1 MGKKV
6 TIQQIAD
13 YLGVS
18 KFVVSR
24 ALSGKSGVKEET
36 KMKVLEAAKLLGY
49 TFQGESILMN
59 EFKDD
64 SYIQN
69 KSGQQ
74 NVLVV
79 LPRTQFQDSIYWGK
93 IIDGIS
99 TKLTELSLSMVIIT
113 ETDSFTSVIN
123 RQGLLG
129 VICVGNIST
138 IMLLEFKEWVIP
150 VILIDAE
157 EPLFTTNTIFAN
169 NYDSSYLLTNYL
181 IGLGHKNVTFLGSI
195 RYSRSFY
202 DRWLGYRSA
211 LELKNINEHSIV
223 PVNQTEM
230 EYEDML
236 FHIKTWIEKEIKEGN
251 ELPTAFVCAND
262 SIALYVIN
270 QLKDHGMNVPDDIS
284 VTGFD
289 NIENSYL
296 TSPTLTTVHVPKE
309 QMGKRA
315 IKSLLNQMN
324 SEKENPEKVQLTCET
339 MIRESTAKPRRL
351 FSSKISMQQP

>member
-49 TFQGESILMN
+49 SFQGTSILIN
-59 EFKDD
+59 EYKDD
-64 SYIQN
+64 PYIQN

-74 NVLVV
+74 YVLVV

-99 TKLTELSLSMVIIT
+99 TKLTEMSLSMVIIT

-123 RQGLLG
+123 RHGLMG

-138 IMLLEFKEWVIP
+138 TMLLEFKEWVIP
-150 VILIDAE
+150 VVLIDAE
-157 EPLFTTNTIFAN
+157 EPLFTTDTIFAN
-169 NYDSSYLLTNYL
+169 NYDSSFLLTNYL
-181 IGLGHKNVTFLGSI
+181 IGLGHINVTFLGNI
-195 RYSRSFY
+195 LYSRSFY

-211 LELKNINEHSIV
+211 LELNNITKHSIV
-223 PVNQTEM
+223 PVNQTEI

-236 FHIKTWIEKEIKEGN
+236 LNIKVWIEKEFKMGN
-251 ELPTAFVCAND
+251 DLPTAFVCAND
-262 SIALYVIN
+262 SIAIYVIN
-270 QLKDHGMNVPDDIS
+270 QLKNHGINVPEDVS

-315 IKSLLNQMN
+315 AKSILNQMN
-324 SEKENPEKVQLTCET
+324 SEKFHEKVQLTCE
-339 MIRESTAKPRRL
+339 MIIRESTTKPRKL
-351 FSSKISMQQP
+351 YSK